1 MPIYVYRCS
10 ENNQIVEVI
19 HGINGT
25 VETWEE
31 LCKLA
36 GIEVGETAPQ
46 AAVQKLITP
55 VGVAIPTSDSEYKS
69 AGFTKLVKRETGVY
83 ENVTAKEGESRFIHR
98 S

>member
-1 MPIYVYRCS
+1 MPIYVYRCK
-10 ENNQIVEVI
+10 ENNKTVEVL
-19 HGINGT
+19 HSINST

-31 LCKLA
+31 LCALA
-36 GIEVGETAPQ
+36 GIEAGSTSPN

-69 AGFTKLVKRETGVY
+69 SGFTKLVKREKGVY
-83 ENVTAKEGESRFIHR
+83 ENVTAKDGESRYIHR